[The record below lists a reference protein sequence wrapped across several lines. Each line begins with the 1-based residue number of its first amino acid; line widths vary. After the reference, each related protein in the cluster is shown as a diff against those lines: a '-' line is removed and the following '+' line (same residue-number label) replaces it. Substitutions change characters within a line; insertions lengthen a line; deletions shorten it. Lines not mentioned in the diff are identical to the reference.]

1 LKNHTVTPNGQ
12 FFDITKQG
20 FLPKLMEEMYD
31 GRTVYKKKALAAK
44 KELEEETQDFK
55 KIEIRKRIA
64 RYENLQLAKKV
75 SLNSAYGALG
85 NQYFRFFDIRQ
96 ATAIT
101 TAGQLSI
108 RWIENKLNQY
118 MNKLLRVENEDYVIA
133 SDTDSIYLSLGR
145 LVNKAYLESNPT
157 ASTSEVIQFMDR
169 VCENKVQPFID
180 KSYDELARYVNAYGQ
195 KMQMKREA
203 LADKGIW
210 TAKKRYILNV
220 HNNEGIAYAKPK
232 IKVMG
237 LEMIKSSTP
246 SACRVKLK
254 EAINVMFDG
263 NNDNMI
269 AFIDKFRDDFR
280 KLPPIE
286 IAFPRGVNGLNQYA
300 GKSKHVL
307 FEKGTPIH
315 VRGSLIFNNLLK
327 THKLEK
333 QYATIKEG
341 EKIKFLYLKEPNTIQ
356 SNIISF
362 SENLPKEFDI
372 HKFIDYDTQFN
383 KSFLEPLKI
392 ILTCLNWKTEHVSS
406 LEDFFS

>member
-1 LKNHTVTPNGQ
+1 
-12 FFDITKQG
+12 
-20 FLPKLMEEMYD
+20 
-31 GRTVYKKKALAAK
+31 
-44 KELEEETQDFK
+44 
-55 KIEIRKRIA
+55 
-64 RYENLQLAKKV
+64 
-75 SLNSAYGALG
+75 
-85 NQYFRFFDIRQ
+85 
-96 ATAIT
+96 
-101 TAGQLSI
+101 
-108 RWIENKLNQY
+108 
-118 MNKLLRVENEDYVIA
+118 MNKLLKTENEDYVIA

-145 LVNKAYLESNPT
+145 LVNKAYLESNASAT
-157 ASTSEVIQFMDR
+157 ASEVITFMDR
-169 VCENKVQPFID
+169 VCETKIQPFID

-232 IKVMG
+232 IKIMG

-254 EAINVMFDG
+254 DAINVMFDG
-263 NNDNMI
+263 NNENMI
-269 AFIDKFRDDFR
+269 VFIDKFREEFR
-280 KLPPIE
+280 KLSPME

-315 VRGSLIFNNLLK
+315 VRGSLIFNNLIK
-327 THKLEK
+327 THRLEK
-333 QYATIKEG
+333 KYATIKEG

-362 SENLPKEFDI
+362 TENLPEEFDI

-392 ILTCLNWKTEHVSS
+392 ILTCINWKTEHVSS